1 MMMSV
6 DKAGTDNFASTVDDP
21 GVLVGRIYL
30 RGNVGDKTVAD
41 QDAVIPQTQHL
52 RTPSMGF

>member
-6 DKAGTDNFASTVDDP
+6 DKPGTDNFASTVDDS

-30 RGNVGDKTVAD
+30 RGNGGDKIVAD
-41 QDAVIPQTQHL
+41 QDAVIP
-52 RTPSMGF
+52 